1 MVKSKAYFIKF
12 YRVFY
17 EKKTI
22 IGALAVSTLLLSAC
36 STSQPMW
43 RKAGITPHDVNN
55 ALAKCR
61 YDVGLA
67 KVNQNEKSEMIQDCM
82 MAQGFRYTY

>member
-1 MVKSKAYFIKF
+1 MKKF
-12 YRVFY
+12 
-17 EKKTI
+17 I
-22 IGALAVSTLLLSAC
+22 IGGMAASTLLVSAC

-43 RKAGITPHDVNN
+43 RKAGITPHDTNN

-67 KVNQNEKSEMIQDCM
+67 KVNQNEKAEMIRDCM
-82 MAQGFRYTY
+82 MAQEF

>member
-1 MVKSKAYFIKF
+1 MIKF

-17 EKKTI
+17 EKTI
-22 IGALAVSTLLLSAC
+22 IGALAVSTLLISAC

-43 RKAGITPHDVNN
+43 RKAGITPYDANS

-61 YDVGLA
+61 YDIGLA
-67 KVNQNEKSEMIQDCM
+67 KVNQNEKAEMIQDCM

>member
-1 MVKSKAYFIKF
+1 
-12 YRVFY
+12 
-17 EKKTI
+17 
-22 IGALAVSTLLLSAC
+22 
-36 STSQPMW
+36 MW

>member
-1 MVKSKAYFIKF
+1 M
-12 YRVFY
+12 
-17 EKKTI
+17 KKII
-22 IGALAVSTLLLSAC
+22 IGVLTASTLLISAC

-43 RKAGITPHDVNN
+43 RKAGITPHDTNN
-55 ALAKCR
+55 TLAKCR

-67 KVNQNEKSEMIQDCM
+67 KVDQNDKAEMVRDCM

>member
-1 MVKSKAYFIKF
+1 M
-12 YRVFY
+12 
-17 EKKTI
+17 KKTI
-22 IGALAVSTLLLSAC
+22 IGALAVSTLLISAC

-43 RKAGITPHDVNN
+43 RKAGIAPHDVNN

-67 KVNQNEKSEMIQDCM
+67 KVNQNEKTEMIQDCM

>member
-1 MVKSKAYFIKF
+1 M
-12 YRVFY
+12 
-17 EKKTI
+17 KKTI

-67 KVNQNEKSEMIQDCM
+67 KVNQNEKAEMIQDCM
-82 MAQGFRYTY
+82 MAQGFR

>member
-1 MVKSKAYFIKF
+1 MKKS
-12 YRVFY
+12 
-17 EKKTI
+17 I
-22 IGALAVSTLLLSAC
+22 IGALAVSTLLISAC

-43 RKAGITPHDVNN
+43 RKAGITPHDANN

-61 YDVGLA
+61 YDIGLA
-67 KVNQNEKSEMIQDCM
+67 KVNQNEKAEMIKDCM

>member
-1 MVKSKAYFIKF
+1 MVKSKTYFIKF

-17 EKKTI
+17 EKTI

-67 KVNQNEKSEMIQDCM
+67 KVNQNEKAEMIQDCM

>member
-1 MVKSKAYFIKF
+1 MVKSKLISLNFIEF
-12 YRVFY
+12 FM
-17 EKKTI
+17 KKTI

-67 KVNQNEKSEMIQDCM
+67 KVNQNEKAEMIQDCM

>member
-17 EKKTI
+17 EKNNYR
-22 IGALAVSTLLLSAC
+22 ALAVSTLLLSAC

>member
-17 EKKTI
+17 EKTI

-67 KVNQNEKSEMIQDCM
+67 KVNQNENLK
-82 MAQGFRYTY
+82 

>member
-1 MVKSKAYFIKF
+1 M
-12 YRVFY
+12 
-17 EKKTI
+17 KKTI
-22 IGALAVSTLLLSAC
+22 IRALAVSTLLLSAC

-67 KVNQNEKSEMIQDCM
+67 KVNQNEKSEMIQRLYDGTRF
-82 MAQGFRYTY
+82 QIHLLTFIEFN

>member
-17 EKKTI
+17 EKTI

>member
-1 MVKSKAYFIKF
+1 MVKSKLILLSFIEF
-12 YRVFY
+12 FM
-17 EKKTI
+17 KKTI

-67 KVNQNEKSEMIQDCM
+67 KVNQNEKAEMIQDCM

>member
-1 MVKSKAYFIKF
+1 M
-12 YRVFY
+12 
-17 EKKTI
+17 KKTI

-67 KVNQNEKSEMIQDCM
+67 KVNQNEKTTTNRIGCDSHSLRK
-82 MAQGFRYTY
+82 GKRNN